1 MLCDLVITFSGWD
14 IPVQGTGTHAF
25 GVYIVVYIELE
36 RNETFIVCL
45 SCNEGLVPFSLHDTH
60 NLFTEIKKK
69 RSLVCMTEKNFW
81 NCSGDE
87 LLKEFKTRT
96 VDGAGRGDP
105 Q

>member
-45 SCNEGLVPFSLHDTH
+45 SCNEGLVPLLYVRKEIAEYTTDFSLRDKH
-60 NLFTEIKKK
+60 I
-69 RSLVCMTEKNFW
+69 RS
-81 NCSGDE
+81 
-87 LLKEFKTRT
+87 
-96 VDGAGRGDP
+96 DGIMFDA
-105 Q
+105 

>member
-45 SCNEGLVPFSLHDTH
+45 SCNEGLVPLLCDTH
-60 NLFTEIKKK
+60 DPVIRNQEEKESGVYDREEFLELF
-69 RSLVCMTEKNFW
+69 R
-81 NCSGDE
+81 
-87 LLKEFKTRT
+87 
-96 VDGAGRGDP
+96 
-105 Q
+105 